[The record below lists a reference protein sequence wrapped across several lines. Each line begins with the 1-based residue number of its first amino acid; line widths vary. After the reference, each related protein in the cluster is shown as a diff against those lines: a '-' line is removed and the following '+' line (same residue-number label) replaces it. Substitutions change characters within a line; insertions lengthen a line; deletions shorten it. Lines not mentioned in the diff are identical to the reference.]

1 MSKKSRFS
9 DINNEPIDHLLT
21 PISGS
26 LDKPLVPLLE
36 AVKPLSEFFNEL
48 ENYVFVALHNC
59 QSPVD
64 GLTQQESAA
73 IHLYTM
79 QFDDGKSLYELLN
92 QALRTE
98 NRGELKTWFSY
109 LKLFLTALHKL
120 PSQSGTVWRGIRDV
134 DLSSKYKTGTKFA

>member
-1 MSKKSRFS
+1 
-9 DINNEPIDHLLT
+9 
-21 PISGS
+21 
-26 LDKPLVPLLE
+26 
-36 AVKPLSEFFNEL
+36 
-48 ENYVFVALHNC
+48 
-59 QSPVD
+59 
-64 GLTQQESAA
+64 
-73 IHLYTM
+73 M

-134 DLSSKYKTGTKFA
+134 DLSSKYKTGKLNPAPQLHIIQLKEITPPIPLVKPPFQKSSPVFKPTPKIKGI